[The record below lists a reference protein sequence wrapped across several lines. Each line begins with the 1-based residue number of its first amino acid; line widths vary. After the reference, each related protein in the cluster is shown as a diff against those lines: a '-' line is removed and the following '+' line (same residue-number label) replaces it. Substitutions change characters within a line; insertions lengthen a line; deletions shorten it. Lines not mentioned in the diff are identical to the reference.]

1 MSYFGIYRD
10 IPDSQSSATIQPQT
24 DFNRQVGTPS
34 PTRSGEFNQSILLQ
48 EKSLDASL
56 KNGHDHWQYEH
67 GQRTSLL
74 SDSED
79 PRFKLRRFLLPVI
92 LVVFVTVALGGLL
105 AWSCVSNMP
114 AWGVD
119 LTRRAALEER
129 SMKLSGGELAPLAHD
144 LLNSNRDLFRSIWGN
159 TFRLYWCVSHSC
171 GVLCCILSWVFR
183 RKKNTQSASSFLNLN
198 KDARENLRREAL
210 NQNNFELLPVVN
222 NTNAQVQR
230 GRIIADQLVRSTGL
244 PVPV

>member
-56 KNGHDHWQYEH
+56 KNGHQWQYEH

-79 PRFKLRRFLLPVI
+79 RRFKLRRFLLPAI
-92 LVVFVTVALGGLL
+92 VVFVTVALGGLL
-105 AWSCVSNMP
+105 AWSRVSNMP

-129 SMKLSGGELAPLAHD
+129 FTKLSGVGELAPLAHD
-144 LLNSNRDLFRSIWGN
+144 LLNSNRDLFRSICG
-159 TFRLYWCVSHSC
+159 TTYRRYLCVCHSC
-171 GVLCCILSWVFR
+171 GVFCCILS
-183 RKKNTQSASSFLNLN
+183 
-198 KDARENLRREAL
+198 
-210 NQNNFELLPVVN
+210 
-222 NTNAQVQR
+222 
-230 GRIIADQLVRSTGL
+230 
-244 PVPV
+244 